1 MSVRATQDSI
11 IAITMKT
18 PAILFMIVCAL
29 RTANAQ
35 EIMEPADKPV
45 TVTGAL
51 RQLRGYGPPGWGET
65 RKIDTRFTYLVIEL
79 AKPLNIPCTS
89 KRPELKSV
97 ECRSTKELELFFI

>member
-1 MSVRATQDSI
+1 
-11 IAITMKT
+11 
-18 PAILFMIVCAL
+18 
-29 RTANAQ
+29 
-35 EIMEPADKPV
+35 MEPADKPV